1 MESSQAVCR
10 TVRGDVDP
18 GGLGRVL
25 THEHLLSLLPGPGVL
40 GGPAGAAE
48 FDAADFDATEFDE
61 ARIAAAVAA
70 LSGLRASGFG
80 TVVDLSPYGDAGRD
94 AHGANAALLPR
105 IAEASGLHVIS
116 GTATYRAEFSP
127 EWVRRAGIDE
137 LVDRFVADATTGIGE
152 SGVRAG
158 ILGEQPTSEGRVLE
172 HEERGLRA
180 VGRAHHRTGLSINTH
195 TTHGTMALEQIDL
208 LQEEEVPLDRV
219 VIGHMDNHPDLDYVR
234 RVLDRG
240 VTVGFDSIGKEYWD
254 VRRPPPDGRQPD
266 SRPDS
271 QPDGRFDKPAIK
283 QSDRTRA
290 HRLATLV
297 AEGYAD
303 QIVLSQHLT
312 GGQMW
317 LNPATHG
324 RHGYGYLGRVFLTHL
339 GEHGISS
346 DAIDRMLIA
355 NPARLLAVGHSSTE
369 PIRSPSQFA
378 HRANPSAKLVRP
390 PNQDVPSHP
399 CRMAP

>member
-10 TVRGDVDP
+10 TVCGDVDA

-40 GGPAGAAE
+40 GGRVGDAESDAAESDPAE
-48 FDAADFDATEFDE
+48 FDA

-70 LSGLRASGFG
+70 LSGLREAGFG

-137 LVDRFVADATTGIGE
+137 LADRFVADATTGIGE

-158 ILGEQPTSEGRVLE
+158 ILGEQPTSEGRVTE

-180 VGRAHHRTGLSINTH
+180 AARAHHRTGLSINTH

-254 VRRPPPDGRQPD
+254 VRRPPPDDR
-266 SRPDS
+266 

-303 QIVLSQHLT
+303 QIVLSQDLT

-317 LNPATHG
+317 LNLATHG
-324 RHGYGYLGRVFLTHL
+324 RHGYGYLGGVFLTHL
-339 GEHGISS
+339 GALGISAA
-346 DAIDRMLIA
+346 AIDRMLIA
-355 NPARLLAVGHSSTE
+355 NPARLLAVGHPSTKPRRTE
-369 PIRSPSQFA
+369 PS
-378 HRANPSAKLVRP
+378 L
-390 PNQDVPSHP
+390 
-399 CRMAP
+399 